1 MRGAVKVGAIVLAAG
16 ASRRLGQAKQLV
28 MHHGEQLVRHTLRA
42 AAASRCAGVSVVL
55 GANAHHV
62 MPAVLGIGAE
72 VVHNPAWET
81 GMASSISCGVAWAER
96 RAYDAIVLCVCDQP
110 HISSAHVDALI
121 REHEATDDVIAS
133 RYHAA
138 VGVPC
143 VFPRASYPSL
153 LALTGDQGARGLL
166 RTGIVREVPWEAGAV
181 DVDTP
186 QDLDQLRAAEAGT
199 V

>member
-1 MRGAVKVGAIVLAAG
+1 MKIGAIVLAAG

-28 MHHGEQLVRHTLRA
+28 LHDGDHLVRRALRA
-42 AAASRCAGVSVVL
+42 AAGSRCAGVCVVL
-55 GANAHHV
+55 GASSDHV

-72 VVHNPAWET
+72 VVHNAAWET
-81 GMASSISCGVAWAER
+81 GMASSIACGVGWAER
-96 RAYDAIVLCVCDQP
+96 RGYDAVVLCVCDQP
-110 HISSAHVDALI
+110 HLSAAHLDALI
-121 REHEATDDVIAS
+121 REHEATGDVIAS

-138 VGVPC
+138 VGVPT
-143 VFPRASYPSL
+143 VFPRTSFPGL

-166 RTGIVREVPWEAGAV
+166 RTGIVREVPWEAGAL

>member
-1 MRGAVKVGAIVLAAG
+1 VSIGAIVLAAG

-28 MHHGEQLVRHTLRA
+28 IHHGEELVRHTLRA
-42 AAASRCAGVSVVL
+42 AAESRCTATCVVL
-55 GANAHHV
+55 GANADHV

-81 GMASSISCGVAWAER
+81 GMASSIAAGVAWAER
-96 RAYDAIVLCVCDQP
+96 RGHDAIVLCVCDQP
-110 HISSAHVDALI
+110 HLSAAHLNALI
-121 REHEATDDVIAS
+121 HEHETTGDVIAS

-138 VGVPC
+138 VGVPV
-143 VFPRASYPSL
+143 VFPRASFPAL

-166 RTGIVREVPWEAGAV
+166 RTGIVRVVAWDAGAV

-186 QDLDQLRAAEAGT
+186 QDLDQLRAVDVGPL
-199 V
+199 